1 VDLLLQ
7 GRRVRV
13 TDRDLLGQGGEADV
27 YRLGDLAL
35 KIFRAP
41 DAAKLAKVRAFPRD
55 LPPAV
60 IAPLDVVQSPKGL
73 DVGYAMPVV
82 EGAFEIRR
90 LAERAF
96 RVGDVDGNAVLG
108 VIEALSCAVDALH
121 ARGVVVGDLNEGNVL
136 VDLGAAPGVAKG
148 VRGSRV
154 ARALLIDADSLHL
167 PGHPCT
173 VAHERFLDPRLYGQ
187 DLAAGF
193 DTASDRYAL
202 AVLLFQSLLFV
213 HPYGGVHPA
222 HPTLLRRAQ
231 ARCSALAPGVKLPRA
246 AASPEILPDALRDWL
261 GRVFERGERP
271 HLAEAGLDRLR
282 FTRCSCGVEH
292 GRARCP
298 GCSVQIAVR
307 VSAFPALS
315 ALSALPAL
323 PAIVR
328 RGRCV
333 VRRVLEARGNLLA
346 FAAQRTPAWVVEEE
360 GGLRREDGSPVG
372 ARVVPALGRIAIGG
386 RTTWIATGEVA
397 VGWRDGCEVARLAC
411 TKGPLGAAF
420 DANERAAFRVHGDH
434 VVDDQGRRLAACPG
448 GLSWLRV
455 GARLGLVVYRVG
467 RAARAVV
474 FHTGDAAEV
483 GGRDVTLPTSV
494 FGDAKVVR
502 LDATFDDHHAL
513 LAVELERA
521 GKVERATLL
530 LDARANLLALEHGA
544 ASGHPLLGGAGTRA
558 LANGRVIAAA
568 SDALALFEADAA
580 TQKFVERARFPDAGP
595 FVSPDDALCA
605 APGGALF
612 VVGPSTVDELN
623 LS

>member
-7 GRRVRV
+7 GKRVRV

-55 LPPAV
+55 LPAAV
-60 IAPLDVVQSPKGL
+60 IAPLDVVQSTHGA
-73 DVGYAMPVV
+73 DVGYAMPAV

-96 RVGDVDGNAVLG
+96 RAGPIDGNAVLRVLGALGG
-108 VIEALSCAVDALH
+108 VVDALH
-121 ARGVVVGDLNEGNVL
+121 ARRVVVGDLNEGNVL
-136 VDLGAAPGVAKG
+136 VDPSPA
-148 VRGSRV
+148 RT
-154 ARALLIDADSLHL
+154 RALLIDADSFHL

-173 VAHERFLDPRLYGQ
+173 VAHERFLDPRLYGR

-193 DTASDRYAL
+193 DVESDRYAL
-202 AVLLFQSLLFV
+202 AVILFQSLLFV

-222 HPTLLRRAQ
+222 HPTLLRRAE
-231 ARCSALAPGVKLPRA
+231 ARCSALDPAVKLPRA
-246 AASPEILPDALRDWL
+246 AASPAVLPDALRDWL
-261 GRVFERGERP
+261 ARVFERGERP
-271 HLAEAGLDRLR
+271 HLAEAHLDQVR
-282 FTRCSCGVEH
+282 FTRCGCGVEH
-292 GRARCP
+292 ARTRCP
-298 GCSVQIAVR
+298 ACSIQIAIH
-307 VSAFPALS
+307 APT
-315 ALSALPAL
+315 L

-333 VRRVLEARGNLLA
+333 VRRVLEARGPLLA
-346 FAAQRTPAWVVEEE
+346 FAAQRGPAWVVEEE
-360 GGLRREDGSPVG
+360 AGLRREDGSLVG
-372 ARVVPALGRIAIGG
+372 VRAVPALARLAIGG
-386 RTTWIATGEVA
+386 RTTWIAVGEVA
-397 VGWRDGCEVARLAC
+397 VGWRDGREIARLAC
-411 TKGPLGAAF
+411 TTGPLGAAF
-420 DANERAAFRVHGDH
+420 DASEHGAYRVHGDH

-455 GARLGLVVYRVG
+455 GARLGLVIYRVG

-474 FHTGDAAEV
+474 FRTGESPDA
-483 GGRDVTLPTSV
+483 GGRDVALPPSV
-494 FGDAKVVR
+494 FGDAKVVA
-502 LDATFDDHHAL
+502 LDATFDDRHVL
-513 LAVELERA
+513 LGVELERA

-530 LDARANLLALEHGA
+530 LDERGALLAQAHGA
-544 ASGHPLLGGAGTRA
+544 ANAGPLLGGAGTRA

-568 SDALALFEADAA
+568 SDGLALFEADAA
-580 TQKFVERARFPDAGP
+580 TRSFVERARFPDAAP
-595 FVSPDDALCA
+595 FVGPDDALVA

-612 VVGPSTVDELN
+612 VVGPSTVDELT

>member
-1 VDLLLQ
+1 MDLLLQ
-7 GRRVRV
+7 GKRVRV

-41 DAAKLAKVRAFPRD
+41 DAAKIAKVRAFPRD

-60 IAPLDVVQSPKGL
+60 IAPLDVVQSPKGA

-90 LAERAF
+90 LADRAF
-96 RVGDVDGNAVLG
+96 RVGSLGGVDGNAALRVLG
-108 VIEALSCAVDALH
+108 ALGRVVDALH

-136 VDLGAAPGVAKG
+136 VDPGASPGATRG
-148 VRGSRV
+148 VTGG

-173 VAHERFLDPRLYGQ
+173 VAHERFLDPRLYGR

-193 DTASDRYAL
+193 DVESDRYAL

-222 HPTLLRRAQ
+222 HPTLLRRAE
-231 ARCSALAPGVKLPRA
+231 ARCSALDPAVKLPRA
-246 AASPEILPDALRDWL
+246 AASPEVLPDALRDWL
-261 GRVFERGERP
+261 VRVFERGERP
-271 HLAEAGLDRLR
+271 HVAEAQLDQVR

-292 GRARCP
+292 ARARCP
-298 GCSVQIAVR
+298 ACSVQIAMR
-307 VSAFPALS
+307 A
-315 ALSALPAL
+315 ALPAL

-333 VRRVLEARGNLLA
+333 VRRVLDARGPILA
-346 FAAQRTPAWVVEEE
+346 FAAQRGPAWVVEEE

-372 ARVVPALGRIAIGG
+372 ARDVAPLARLAIGG

-397 VGWRDGCEVARLAC
+397 VGWRDGVEIARLAC
-411 TKGPLGAAF
+411 CTGPLGPAF
-420 DANERAAFRVHGDH
+420 DASERGAFRVHGDH

-455 GARLGLVVYRVG
+455 GARLGLVIYRVG

-474 FHTGDAAEV
+474 FRSGESADV
-483 GGRDVTLPTSV
+483 GGRDVALPVSV
-494 FGDAKVVR
+494 FGDAKVVA
-502 LDATFDDHHAL
+502 LDATFDDRHVL

-521 GKVERATLL
+521 GKVERAALL
-530 LDARANLLALEHGA
+530 LDERANLLALAHGA
-544 ASGHPLLGGAGTRA
+544 AAGGPLLGGAGTRA
-558 LANGRVIAAA
+558 LAGGRVIAA
-568 SDALALFEADAA
+568 SGDALALTLFEADPA
-580 TQKFVERARFPDAGP
+580 TQTFVERARFPDAGA
-595 FVSPDDALCA
+595 FVRPDDALVA

-612 VVGPSTVDELN
+612 VIGPSTVDELN

>member
-1 VDLLLQ
+1 MDLLLQ
-7 GRRVRV
+7 GKHVRV

-35 KIFRAP
+35 KIFRTP

-90 LAERAF
+90 LADRTF
-96 RVGDVDGNAVLG
+96 RVGARAVDGNATLRVLSALGG
-108 VIEALSCAVDALH
+108 VVDALH
-121 ARGVVVGDLNEGNVL
+121 TRGVVVGDLNEGNVL
-136 VDLGAAPGVAKG
+136 VDVGAAPGLAGPAKPE
-148 VRGSRV
+148 
-154 ARALLIDADSLHL
+154 RALLIDADSLHL

-173 VAHERFLDPRLYGQ
+173 VAHERFLDPRLYGR

-193 DTASDRYAL
+193 DFDSDRYAL

-222 HPTLLRRAQ
+222 HPTLMRRAE
-231 ARCSALAPGVKLPRA
+231 ARCSALGAGVKLPRT
-246 AASPEILPDALRDWL
+246 AASPEVLPDALRDWL
-261 GRVFERGERP
+261 ARVFERGERL
-271 HLAEAGLDRLR
+271 HLAEARLDRVR
-282 FTRCSCGVEH
+282 FTRCGCGLEHARAQCPSCT
-292 GRARCP
+292 
-298 GCSVQIAVR
+298 VQVAVR
-307 VSAFPALS
+307 FGAIPAV
-315 ALSALPAL
+315 
-323 PAIVR
+323 PAIIR

-333 VRRVLEARGNLLA
+333 VRRVLDARGAILA
-346 FAAQRTPAWVVEEE
+346 FAAQRGPAWVVEEE

-372 ARVVPALGRIAIGG
+372 ARAVPALGRVAIGG
-386 RTTWIATGEVA
+386 RTTWIAAGEVA
-397 VGWRDGCEVARLAC
+397 VGWRDGAEIAKLAC
-411 TKGPLGAAF
+411 TAGPLGAAF

-434 VVDDQGRRLAACPG
+434 VVDDGGRRLAACPG

-455 GARLGLVVYRVG
+455 GAHLGLVVYRVG

-474 FHTGDAAEV
+474 FRAGAFADV
-483 GGRDVTLPTSV
+483 GGRDVALPTSV
-494 FGDAKVVR
+494 FGDAKVVA
-502 LDATFDDHHAL
+502 LDATFDEHHVL

-530 LDARANLLALEHGA
+530 LDERANLLALEHGA
-544 ASGHPLLGGAGTRA
+544 ALGSPLLGGAGTRA

-580 TQKFVERARFPDAGP
+580 TQTFVARARFPDAAP
-595 FVSPDDALCA
+595 FLSPDDALVA